1 MSDIIYTL
9 FCEKRVK
16 GGICAMDMSCSSGGC
31 CSSGRGFLTR
41 AEKVELL
48 QDYKKQLDRESLGV
62 AERIKE
68 LQRTSD
74 EED

>member
-1 MSDIIYTL
+1 MGMY
-9 FCEKRVK
+9 
-16 GGICAMDMSCSSGGC
+16 CSSGGC

-68 LQRTSD
+68 LQQSSD
-74 EED
+74 EDE